1 VVEALDGYTVVLR
14 QMNEVLHQGINILG
28 SAKGIVVAGVR
39 VGGGGDLAEI
49 VIRGQFLAVQL
60 LVLFGA
66 PIVLSELTGLP
77 QLQVVDALVA
87 GRTSRVGLNQDT
99 HGALKVEGIF
109 ITTFIKILDLNLVQ
123 LI

>member
-1 VVEALDGYTVVLR
+1 VVEALDGHTVVLR

-49 VIRGQFLAVQL
+49 VVRGQFLAVQL
-60 LVLFGA
+60 LVLLGA
-66 PIVLSELTGLP
+66 PIVLSEFTGLP
-77 QLQVVDALVA
+77 QLQVVDALIA

-109 ITTFIKILDLNLVQ
+109 IDRYAI
-123 LI
+123 